1 LFPTFRIGQFL
12 IGKKLEDMKK
22 LFFFFC
28 FLLVNILNSKILTKE
43 KNNFITEKDGLR
55 WVNNTR
61 EGFTF
66 RVSLAKNDIFHV
78 GEIAKGSAVIFIGTE
93 DSKNWII
100 NLFLPNLTMSNQIK
114 IEAFPNTNGTVYS
127 DFPPPVNTN
136 LRYHFENWL
145 FADPG
150 RSKVSISTLEMYL
163 TNVENWKY
171 KIRSPTVVMLKGTP
185 IGASLVMEL
194 EPESTVDIDDIWS
207 SILVLNSIIK
217 PNSKIF
223 NERKS
228 MHFAGQS
235 TKVITNLTEH
245 ERVTYLEG
253 CLIATDNSIPIHT
266 SWYISQ
272 LEYYGIP
279 VDKALKNCSI
289 YTHTINELEIKAPM
303 TFASEV
309 SKLTNTKFLTIKD
322 GNLNYKDSKLWK
334 NVRLTDS
341 SIDVNEDY
349 KIQLINSHVV
359 RIVNSF
365 EKDSN
370 FEILSDNSINTMHWI
385 LNCLESSVMRWN
397 TSKLSGRICPGANN
411 VMPNFKFLN
420 EINFLDLTLSKN
432 LIPLTVS
439 LKNVMRQVTWE
450 NTTVFIHDD
459 DLSLFNV
466 EWVKV
471 DQINFMMADLQDWAV
486 NYDASQLITQEF
498 NIYSSNSTV
507 NGLLGVHFQH
517 SDICS
522 FNMTSRS
529 LKIENFYCK
538 DCQVNQISVDYSN
551 KCILEVNKTPYNS
564 EVVVNSGMQSI
575 ATINEINNGI
585 ILVSTRTNVVK
596 DLSMNSGVLL
606 VTGNNSITNLN
617 FLESRRINMFGGC
630 IFNNQNG
637 SQIKSEWFRSQA
649 SDLGIQFNENCSFIS
664 SKVEQVEIFANNVT
678 AKDIDMVRD
687 IQYLK
692 ITNSDVEYSDSS
704 KCLSLEISPNDFMI
718 PGRLHITISSGRTF
732 TASIDFCE
740 SSRMKMTESLFIDST
755 NYYFNCLETDKP
767 FLKSSSPSLFTTICN
782 RRNNRVIPFVEIV
795 SLNVTKVFYDISEL
809 TTSTMNH
816 QLFILDKYMKYNQ
829 IHQLKWNK
837 KLELTVS
844 VEEGNAN
851 LRVDQR
857 LNQDFPPTLN
867 LKKLS
872 NVTFSLLPEA
882 NIQFSSSKLYFNSET
897 NLIETLNSDSNTCL
911 LPQMQCIPQ
920 LWVDTQIYERTCLH
934 QNFRKQCNDNIGL
947 IINAPSQIFSCNATS
962 NDTALQFNSIT
973 NINKISISFPWWIIL
988 IFLLMTFLSLTYP
1001 IFHVLDFGQTNILL
1015 AGMSE
1020 QIDLNLSKWSVEA
1033 RTIVDVCNM
1042 ITGNSSGWIC
1052 YDSYSNY
1059 QLLLY
1064 LSFIFGFI
1072 FILVSTGIYIL
1083 VKSLKI
1089 KHKLFSFEGR
1099 TGKPHFVLMLQND
1112 LRGYKKLIE
1121 FVIILFSIFI
1131 FPSIVYLQGTIL
1143 FILFLVILGLYV
1155 VVSIARSRSTKWTIW
1170 FHLYLVGYFLCI
1182 VFISYFSL
1190 INFGSIEFLRIH
1202 FLNLFFSLLRLIPII
1217 QTLIV
1222 LINNHRKIF
1231 GCNFKDL
1238 FNLAQNFQF
1247 YVAYVIWFFSFI
1259 LWFISIIFGGLFIS
1273 GVTYE
1278 TFDYFIVWCSLSL
1291 ASGISQILSKL
1302 IILQVKGCVSC
1313 KNKIE
1318 GVEDE
1323 EQQKLVQTKSDDG
1336 FNINAQYEDDNQ
1348 TTELNRVEYEEED
1361 EERTS
1366 ERLLKPEEENKKK
1379 WLMESMK
1386 KSGGTASEFE
1396 PDYEKKKQS
1405 LLDSMSSPRTTVSKE
1420 DLDSE
1425 KKKKSL
1431 NDTISPRTRV
1441 SEVDPRLSM
1450 IVDDKRKT
1458 FQMEA
1463 EELNWLDE

>member
-1 LFPTFRIGQFL
+1 
-12 IGKKLEDMKK
+12 MKK
-22 LFFFFC
+22 FLFFFS
-28 FLLVNILNSKILTKE
+28 FLLINILSSKILPNE
-43 KNNFITEKDGLR
+43 KNSFIIEKDGLR

-66 RVSLAKNDIFHV
+66 RVSLASNDIFHV
-78 GEIAKGSAVIFIGTE
+78 GEIAKGSAVIFVGTE

-150 RSKVSISTLEMYL
+150 RSKISISTLEMYL

-207 SILVLNSIIK
+207 SILVLNSVIK
-217 PNSKIF
+217 PNSKLF

-245 ERVTYLEG
+245 EKVTYMDG

-266 SWYISQ
+266 LWYTSQ
-272 LEYYGIP
+272 MEYYGIP

-303 TFASEV
+303 IFASEL
-309 SKLTNTKFLTIKD
+309 SKATNTKFLTIKE

-334 NVRLTDS
+334 NVLFTDS
-341 SIDVNEDY
+341 SIEVNNDY
-349 KIQLINSHVV
+349 KIQLFDSHVV
-359 RIVNSF
+359 RIMNSF

-370 FEILSDNSINTMHWI
+370 FEIRSDNSINTMHWI
-385 LNCLESSVMRWN
+385 LNCLDSSVMRWK
-397 TSKLSGRICPGANN
+397 TSKLSGRICPGTNN
-411 VMPNFKFLN
+411 IMSNFKFLN
-420 EINFLDLTLSKN
+420 EINILDLALSKS
-432 LIPLTVS
+432 LIPSTISV
-439 LKNVMRQVTWE
+439 KNVMRQVSWE

-459 DLSLFNV
+459 DMSLFNV
-466 EWVKV
+466 EWLRSDIV
-471 DQINFMMADLQDWAV
+471 NFMMIDLQDWAV
-486 NYDASQLITQEF
+486 DYDASQLITQEF
-498 NIYSSNSTV
+498 NIYSSNTTV

-522 FNMTSRS
+522 FNLTSKS
-529 LKIENFYCK
+529 LRIENFYCK
-538 DCQVNQISVDYSN
+538 DCQVNQISVDYSY
-551 KCILEVNKTPYNS
+551 KCILNFNETPYNS
-564 EVVVNSGMQSI
+564 EVVVNSGMESL
-575 ATINEINNGI
+575 ATVNEINNGV
-585 ILVSTRTNVVK
+585 ILVSTRTNVLK
-596 DLSMNSGVLL
+596 DLTMNSGVLL

-617 FLESRRINMFGGC
+617 LVKSERINMLGGC
-630 IFNNQNG
+630 IFNQNG
-637 SQIKSEWFRSQA
+637 SQIKSEWFKTQA
-649 SDLGIQFNENCSFIS
+649 SDLGISFNENCSFIA
-664 SKVEQVEIFANNVT
+664 SKVYQVEIFAKNVT
-678 AKDIDMVRD
+678 AKDIDMARD

-704 KCLSLEISPNDFMI
+704 NCLTLEITPNDFMI
-718 PGRLHITISSGRTF
+718 PGKLHITLSSGRTF
-732 TASIDFCE
+732 KASIDFCE
-740 SSRMKMTESLFIDST
+740 SSKMKMTESPFIEST
-755 NYYFNCLETDKP
+755 SYYFNCLENYRP
-767 FLKSSSPSLFTTICN
+767 FLKTSSASLISSICN
-782 RRNNRVIPFVEIV
+782 IKNKVIPNIEIL
-795 SLNVTKVFYDISEL
+795 SSNVTKAIYDISEF
-809 TTSTMNH
+809 TTFTMNH

-837 KLELTVS
+837 QLELVIS
-844 VEEGNAN
+844 FDEGNTN
-851 LRVDQR
+851 LRVDQI
-857 LNQDFPPTLN
+857 LNRDFPPTLN
-867 LKKLS
+867 LKKIS
-872 NVTFSLLPEA
+872 NVTFSLIPEA
-882 NIQFSSSKLYFNSET
+882 NIRFSSSKLFFNSET
-897 NLIETLNSDSNTCL
+897 NLIETLNSESNTCL

-920 LWVDTQIYERTCLH
+920 IWVDTQIYEKTCLH

-947 IINAPSQIFSCNATS
+947 IINAPSQIFNCNATS
-962 NDTALQFNSIT
+962 NDTSLQFNSIS
-973 NINKISISFPWWIIL
+973 SIKKTSVSFPWWIVL
-988 IFLLMTFLSLTYP
+988 LFLLMTFLSLTYP

-1020 QIDLNLSKWSVEA
+1020 QIDLNLSKWSIEA

-1072 FILVSTGIYIL
+1072 FILVTTGIYIL
-1083 VKSLKI
+1083 FKSLKI
-1089 KHKLFSFEGR
+1089 KHKLFAFEDR
-1099 TGKPHFVLMLQND
+1099 TRKPHFVLMLQKD

-1121 FVIILFSIFI
+1121 LVIILFSIFI

-1155 VVSIARSRSTKWTIW
+1155 LVSIARSRFTKWTIW

-1190 INFGSIEFLRIH
+1190 INFGSVEFLRIH

-1222 LINNHRKIF
+1222 LIQNHRKIF
-1231 GCNFKDL
+1231 GCNFKEL
-1238 FNLAQNFQF
+1238 FNLFHNIQF
-1247 YVAYVIWFFSFI
+1247 YFAYVIWFISFI
-1259 LWFISIIFGGLFIS
+1259 VWFISIIFGGLFIS

-1278 TFDYFIVWCSLSL
+1278 TFDYFIVWCVLSL
-1291 ASGISQILSKL
+1291 VSGISQILSKL

-1318 GVEDE
+1318 GIDEDD
-1323 EQQKLVQTKSDDG
+1323 EQQKLVQAKSDG

-1348 TTELNRVEYEEED
+1348 TTELNRVEYEED
-1361 EERTS
+1361 EEDRTS
-1366 ERLLKPEEENKKK
+1366 ERLLKPDEETKKK
-1379 WLMESMK
+1379 WLMESFK

-1396 PDYEKKKQS
+1396 PNYEKKKQS
-1405 LLDSMSSPRTTVSKE
+1405 LLDSMSPRTTVTKDDS
-1420 DLDSE
+1420 DSE

-1431 NDTISPRTRV
+1431 NDIVTPRTRV
-1441 SEVDPRLSM
+1441 EEVDPRLSM

-1458 FQMEA
+1458 FGMDS
-1463 EELNWLDE
+1463 EELHWLDE